1 MSARAGAPWGAA
13 VDEAAGAAL
22 STRGLTIAAG
32 ARVLVQELSLAV
44 QPGEFL
50 AVLGRNGCGKSLTL
64 HALAGLSAPRAGRV
78 LLRGRD
84 LRTLSRRDVARTLG
98 LLPQDREE
106 CLALTA
112 LESVLIGRHPHLQ
125 FWQREGAQD
134 LAIAHA
140 ALARFGL
147 ADCAARL
154 VTTLSG
160 GEQRRAAM
168 AALLAQ
174 APQIYLLDEP
184 SNHLDPHHQI
194 EILTLFRGL
203 CAAGASIIATLHDA
217 TLAERFADRALL
229 LHGDGRY
236 RLGPAAEVLSP
247 ESLSA
252 LYLTPM
258 QAFGTAPRRAFIPA

>member
-1 MSARAGAPWGAA
+1 LNPAS
-13 VDEAAGAAL
+13 AAL
-22 STRGLTIAAG
+22 STQALNITAG
-32 ARVLVQELSLAV
+32 TRLLVQDLSLSV
-44 QPGEFL
+44 PGGEFL

-64 HALAGLSAPRAGRV
+64 HALAGLAPPHSGQV
-78 LLRGRD
+78 LLHGQD
-84 LRTLSRRDVARTLG
+84 LRTLSRRHIARTLG

-106 CLALTA
+106 SLALTT

-134 LAIAHA
+134 LAIAQA
-140 ALARFGL
+140 ALERFGL
-147 ADCAARL
+147 RDCAMRL
-154 VTTLSG
+154 ITTLSG

-194 EILTLFRGL
+194 EILSLFRNL
-203 CAAGASIIATLHDA
+203 CASGASIIATLHDP

-229 LHGDGRY
+229 LYGDGRY
-236 RLGPAAEVLSP
+236 RLGSAAEVLTP
-247 ESLSA
+247 ETLSE

-258 QAFGTAPRRAFIPA
+258 QAFGHAPRRAFIPA

>member
-1 MSARAGAPWGAA
+1 MIADPGADPGA
-13 VDEAAGAAL
+13 DAGAAL
-22 STRGLTIAAG
+22 TTRALTIAAG
-32 ARVLVQELSLAV
+32 TRVLVRHLSLSV
-44 QPGEFL
+44 QRGEFL

-64 HALAGLSAPRAGRV
+64 HALAGLAPPQSGQV
-78 LLRGRD
+78 LLYGRE
-84 LRTLSRRDVARTLG
+84 LGTLSRREIACTLG

-106 CLALTA
+106 SLALTA

-134 LAIAHA
+134 LAIARA
-140 ALARFGL
+140 ALERFGL
-147 ADCAARL
+147 ADCAMRL

-194 EILTLFRGL
+194 EILSLFRNL
-203 CAAGASIIATLHDA
+203 CTAGASIIATLHDP

-229 LHGDGRY
+229 LYGDGRY
-236 RLGPAAEVLSP
+236 RLGAAAEVLNSQT
-247 ESLSA
+247 LSE

-258 QAFGTAPRRAFIPA
+258 QAFGDAPRRAFIPA